1 MKTSWK
7 YSIRH
12 RIMLIFVGLMAAM
25 LLAIWAV
32 NNWWLEKYYIDEK
45 RKEMEAA
52 YDDIDV
58 AVLEKTRNGESIGQ
72 VIARELQEEW
82 DDWSHPGGIRQEEP
96 ETSEKSRQENGG
108 ILEEGD
114 SGSGEVSGERNSG
127 SGGISEKRVSGVG
140 EISEGKAS
148 GNSEISK
155 GEAPGAREFSEEEAP
170 GSGKIPEEEVSES
183 RGISERENP
192 GTGDVMG
199 ERQPEERYEQTL
211 VELIRDYGDK
221 NNINMVLIDSNT
233 GATILGAG
241 RDSDYLVQKVQRY
254 VLGIEG
260 KHAITLKE
268 HENYVVETNYDF
280 RSRSSYMESWGFLSD
295 NRTIFIMS
303 MPLASIRESVE
314 LTNRF
319 MTYVGLSALV
329 LGSILMYF
337 VTRRVTN
344 PLLRLAALSERMSE
358 LDFDAKYEENSRD
371 EIGVLGRSMNTLSDK
386 LKETIGALQDANQ
399 KLQHDIEEKIQID
412 EMRKEFI
419 ANVSH
424 ELKTP
429 IALIQGY
436 AEGLGEGMCEDKESR
451 DYYCEVITDEAGK
464 MNKMVKQLLTL
475 SALESGGDTPVP
487 ERFDIHE
494 LIRDLLNSARILI
507 EQKKAQVIF
516 EPEGACYVRADEFKI
531 EEVVTNYLNNALNHL
546 GGERQIRIC
555 TKMQTD
561 QVLVQVYN
569 TGEPIPK
576 EDIPNLWT
584 KFYKVDKARTR
595 SYGGS
600 GIGLS
605 IVKAIMD
612 AHHQSCG
619 VENTEGG
626 VEFWF
631 TLERWREEGHSH
643 I

>member
-82 DDWSHPGGIRQEEP
+82 EDWSHPGESRQEET
-96 ETSEKSRQENGG
+96 ETPRKGRREDVGISEES
-108 ILEEGD
+108 D
-114 SGSGEVSGERNSG
+114 SG
-127 SGGISEKRVSGVG
+127 SGGISEESDSGSG
-140 EISEGKAS
+140 GISEEGDS
-148 GNSEISK
+148 
-155 GEAPGAREFSEEEAP
+155 R
-170 GSGKIPEEEVSES
+170 S
-183 RGISERENP
+183 RGISEESDSGDGGILAESRQENTGISEVKAV
-192 GTGDVMG
+192 GTGGVI
-199 ERQPEERYEQTL
+199 QEELQEAGDEQTL

-295 NRTIFIMS
+295 NRTLFIMS

-319 MTYVGLSALV
+319 TTYVGLSALV

-358 LDFDAKYEENSRD
+358 LDFDAKYEEDSRD

-487 ERFDIHE
+487 ECFDIHE

-516 EPEGACYVRADEFKI
+516 EPEDACYVRADEFKI

-555 TKMQTD
+555 TKIQTE

-569 TGEPIPK
+569 TGEPIPE

-619 VENTEGG
+619 VKNTEGG